1 MNRYVMVTLAF
12 AQGLLGCTETRAG
25 TIDAA
30 AFDSGRFD
38 ASHAELV
45 DGGLDAREEDVADA
59 GDALLDASEIDAD
72 APDAADGD
80 AGSDSG
86 VDAGID
92 GASDAGMD
100 GGTDGGVDSGVDAGP
115 PGPPETPV
123 GAAVDITEANCAVDD
138 AGHFW
143 CWGRYGWEAEA
154 DALLLPRWFGSGFV
168 SAAGTCAL
176 RADGSTWCANAER
189 PVSGAVP
196 AGVMY
201 EAPGLVL
208 DRLAKGSGFSSRSSE
223 YGVMSVCGWRGSEVR
238 CYHSTRGLYSYDCR
252 VTTTDIPRECADV
265 VVRQS
270 VAGARPEG
278 VLAFDGTGGVAFDLF
293 DGTCRSKPGATTDC
307 GSYQIGR
314 AGENDRRLWL
324 QNDCAWVT
332 DRVRCQRRDSFWQ
345 TTVITDLVDYE
356 VTLLQGNAHLCAYA
370 DFGLWCY
377 RTHTTGV
384 VQVQW

>member
-1 MNRYVMVTLAF
+1 MRMIFVFLVACGS
-12 AQGLLGCTETRAG
+12 ARPVPG
-25 TIDAA
+25 IDAQ
-30 AFDSGRFD
+30 SMQD
-38 ASHAELV
+38 A
-45 DGGLDAREEDVADA
+45 GVADT
-59 GDALLDASEIDAD
+59 GIF
-72 APDAADGD
+72 GD
-80 AGSDSG
+80 AGSDDAGSDGGFGDGGTDAGPDSG
-86 VDAGID
+86 VDGTDAGMD
-92 GASDAGMD
+92 GSDAGADVGIEPSDAGMD

-154 DALLLPRWFGSGFV
+154 DALLRPRWFGSGFV

-196 AGVMY
+196 SGVMY